1 MRVGFKERAAGGGG
15 VMFYSDEFGNRINLP
30 PLPGESAIEALMCN
44 RSCLV
49 AMLERLNR
57 ETIKNTCK
65 NPMVVKEVRDA

>member
-1 MRVGFKERAAGGGG
+1 
-15 VMFYSDEFGNRINLP
+15 MFYSDEFGNRINLP